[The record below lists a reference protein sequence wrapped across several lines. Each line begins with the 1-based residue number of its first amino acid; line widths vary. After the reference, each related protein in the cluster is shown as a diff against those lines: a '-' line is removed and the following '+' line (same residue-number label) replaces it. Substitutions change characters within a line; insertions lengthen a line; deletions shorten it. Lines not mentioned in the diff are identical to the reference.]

1 MSKKSHR
8 NSQNDPP
15 EFPRPNVTWAAQ
27 GLIQAVEADSP
38 GTVEMRTIFVDGR
51 TRRNISKTRIYIY
64 TDLYVYIIHILYK

>member
-1 MSKKSHR
+1 MTHRSSPVQMS
-8 NSQNDPP
+8 PG
-15 EFPRPNVTWAAQ
+15 AAQ